1 MRKFGWTL
9 EFLLVFLAV
18 LLLFAS
24 VKPAAAVSID
34 TDDILELVKSKSA
47 EMLFG
52 VQVKFKG
59 STGLKGFGALLPI
72 YTIHNG
78 KPKNHKARLEWAYIG
93 IGYGHFEGGQ
103 DRLQAGVL
111 IDLIAISNKFWRQA
125 FAGHVDV
132 MEVRNVK
139 FGPIIQAPD
148 LNRLR
153 EPWVIG
159 NRTGLSLAWKYG
171 GAAKK

>member
-1 MRKFGWTL
+1 MRNNKIEWSIVFFSI
-9 EFLLVFLAV
+9 FLLLLAV
-18 LLLFAS
+18 L
-24 VKPAAAVSID
+24 PARAVVID
-34 TDDILELVKSKSA
+34 SDNILDAIKSKSS

-52 VQVKFKG
+52 VQVKFRG
-59 STGLKGFGALLPI
+59 PSGLKLIGALMQI

-78 KPKNHKARLEWAYIG
+78 IKKGEAGRREWAYVG

-111 IDLIAISNKFWRQA
+111 IDLIAISNKFWKQV

-132 MEVRNVK
+132 TPLPNTK

-153 EPWVIG
+153 EAWVIG
-159 NRTGLSLAWKYG
+159 DRTGLQLAWKFG
-171 GAAKK
+171 STANN